1 MNLTRLSF
9 YVPNILTIAIVLFTK
24 QVVAGPLIEVGAALS
39 ATGEPASDCDS
50 SIQRQYYQP
59 TDLSISTTL
68 FTAPSRSELQQIADF
83 EERIFKKTV
92 KTQLG
97 TNAVAKRIPLTNR
110 LADLGYVIIFVGNS
124 TSPSQSTQFESLVI
138 KSQKACWLRIR
149 ASSKSNSIPPQQQL
163 YQLMRVLDFDST
175 QSMRTR

>member
-1 MNLTRLSF
+1 MNLTRLF
-9 YVPNILTIAIVLFTK
+9 FRVTTILTIAIVLFTK
-24 QVVAGPLIEVGAALS
+24 QVVAGPLTKVGTAIADR
-39 ATGEPASDCDS
+39 APECDS

-68 FTAPSRSELQQIADF
+68 FTAPSGSELQQIADF
-83 EERIFKKTV
+83 EERTFTKIV
-92 KTQLG
+92 KAQLG
-97 TNAVAKRIPLTNR
+97 QNAVAKRIPLTKR
-110 LADLGYVIIFVGNS
+110 LTDASYFIVLVGNS
-124 TSPSQSTQFESLVI
+124 TLPSGSIQFESLVI